1 MPGQSSR
8 WLASAVILCRLTLS
22 NEEFPSLGSV
32 TKTLFLFKTSFLE
45 SQTQMP
51 EFLITDEILHR
62 SSLNIHTV
70 TGCFERQ
77 IFDIKVLH
85 FQH

>member
-51 EFLITDEILHR
+51 EFLITDGILHR

-70 TGCFERQ
+70 SGCFERQ